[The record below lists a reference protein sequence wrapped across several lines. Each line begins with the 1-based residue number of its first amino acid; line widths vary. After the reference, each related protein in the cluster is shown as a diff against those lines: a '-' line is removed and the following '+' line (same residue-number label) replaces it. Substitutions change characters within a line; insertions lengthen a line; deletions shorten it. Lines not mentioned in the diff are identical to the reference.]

1 MLCTHMCTRYTLAV
15 QSVFREDEGGQ
26 PPHVYLRVPV
36 CVWRQGMCRS
46 VCISV
51 RVWVNWG
58 NFTYMLKKLTWRRSW
73 CVCVLRPRWRWQ
85 SVYAWRWDS
94 SSVSGCVCTCV
105 RVCVCVCVCVLPCRE
120 RFTYIVGY
128 RGISMSYGWLSP
140 SKWSRMGC
148 RMSSHSFL
156 YLV

>member
-1 MLCTHMCTRYTLAV
+1 MCAYYDLDGDGSLCTHG
-15 QSVFREDEGGQ
+15 DEIA
-26 PPHVYLRVPV
+26 PV
-36 CVWRQGMCRS
+36 CQG
-46 VCISV
+46 VCV
-51 RVWVNWG
+51 RV
-58 NFTYMLKKLTWRRSW
+58 
-73 CVCVLRPRWRWQ
+73 C
-85 SVYAWRWDS
+85 
-94 SSVSGCVCTCV
+94 
-105 RVCVCVCVCVLPCRE
+105 VCVCVCVCVLPCRE